1 MPALP
6 GLQDLP
12 PWAAHLCLRVESFLT
27 GVFPESLD
35 GRPVVLAVSG
45 GLDSV
50 ALTVILKALS
60 KRLGCSP
67 AVAHM
72 DHGLRAESCQDAAFV
87 AGFCGE
93 AGLPCQSVRKDVA
106 SLAQAWKTG
115 IEDAGRRARYGWLE
129 EVRQQRDA
137 ACVIT
142 AHHLDDLAE
151 DQLLRLIRG
160 VGWPALGGMRAWD
173 AGRRVLRPLLMT
185 RKAELRSLL
194 EELGIA
200 WREDA
205 SNQDPAYARNRVRA
219 DILPLFTR
227 ENSDYL
233 GAAAELWRQ
242 ARLDEIHW
250 NDAMLSIPASSSE
263 DGGTTFLPDSA
274 LRSSSQALRLR
285 LYKRAVEASGPGQAL
300 AGQLHNLD
308 EAWRNRLAGKSIQFP
323 GGKEARVERGGISF
337 TASLPSNPPIS
348 VDTGLPRR

>member
-27 GVFPESLD
+27 GVFPDTLD
-35 GRPVVLAVSG
+35 GRPMVLAVSG
-45 GLDSV
+45 GLDSI
-50 ALTVILKALS
+50 ALAVIFQALS
-60 KRLGCSP
+60 KRLGCSLTI
-67 AVAHM
+67 AHI
-72 DHGLRAESCQDAAFV
+72 DHGLRVESGQDAVFV
-87 AGFCGE
+87 DGFCSE
-93 AGLPCQSVRKDVA
+93 AGLPCQSVRRDVRA
-106 SLAQAWKTG
+106 LAQAWKTG
-115 IEDAGRRARYGWLE
+115 IEDAGRRARYDWLE
-129 EVRQQRDA
+129 EVRQQRNA
-137 ACVIT
+137 ACVVT

-160 VGWPALGGMRAWD
+160 AGWPALGGMRAWD
-173 AGRRVLRPLLMT
+173 GARRVLRPLLMT
-185 RKAELRSLL
+185 RKAELRRLL
-194 EELGIA
+194 EELGLL

-219 DILPLFTR
+219 DILPLLTR

-250 NDAMLSIPASSSE
+250 NDVMLGVSISPSG
-263 DGGTTFLPDSA
+263 DGEPLFLPDA
-274 LRSSSQALRLR
+274 TLRASSQALRLR
-285 LYKRAVEASGPGQAL
+285 LYKRAVDAAGPGQAL

-308 EAWRNRLAGKSIQFP
+308 EAWRKRLTGKTIQFP
-323 GGKEARVERGGISF
+323 GGKEARVERDGISF
-337 TASLPSNPPIS
+337 AASLPSNSPIS